1 LEKLCIKCN
10 RLQETF
16 AVNVCTDSNTRNKSV
31 DKMKSSQVTIKDI
44 AEKLGISAS
53 TVSRALRDHPD
64 ISLSTKKI
72 VHSVAEELD
81 YHPDSIAQSL
91 KHRKT
96 NLIGVIVPE
105 IKHNFFSAAISGIE
119 DVAYSAGY
127 AIIVS
132 QSNESYERECLN
144 ISALISNRVAGLLI
158 SISETT
164 TNDDQFRLLER
175 QGIPFV
181 FFDRVCEN
189 IDSSKVVVD
198 DFGGAFKAV
207 EYLILSGYKRI
218 AHFAGPKHLSI
229 SQQRLEGYRAALK
242 KHKIP
247 FDGRLVIYSGL
258 NEEDGYTSFSQLLE
272 LDQLPD
278 ALFAVNDPVAI
289 GAFENIRKHGLKIP
303 ENIALVGFSNNPVS
317 ELIEPA
323 LTTIEQSP
331 YQVGKIA
338 AQLLIE
344 QISNPENF
352 IPRKEILR
360 TELIIRDS
368 T

>member
-1 LEKLCIKCN
+1 
-10 RLQETF
+10 
-16 AVNVCTDSNTRNKSV
+16 
-31 DKMKSSQVTIKDI
+31 M
-44 AEKLGISAS
+44 
-53 TVSRALRDHPD
+53 
-64 ISLSTKKI
+64 
-72 VHSVAEELD
+72 
-81 YHPDSIAQSL
+81 
-91 KHRKT
+91 
-96 NLIGVIVPE
+96 
-105 IKHNFFSAAISGIE
+105 
-119 DVAYSAGY
+119 
-127 AIIVS
+127 
-132 QSNESYERECLN
+132 
-144 ISALISNRVAGLLI
+144 
-158 SISETT
+158 
-164 TNDDQFRLLER
+164 ER

-189 IDSSKVVVD
+189 IYSSKVVVD

-258 NEEDGYTSFSQLLE
+258 NEEDGYTSFSKLLE

-303 ENIALVGFSNNPVS
+303 GNIALVGFSNNPVS